1 MYYNTVK
8 EKSDELKKNKTKAQ
22 SQDKQIWGLLAFTR
36 KAYTPFEIQ
45 AHPYF
50 KDNNWPITS
59 IRRALNTIVNKNVGI
74 EKLKDVSKGKYG
86 RMNHKWKYTGKTSK
100 GLERFSK

>member
-8 EKSDELKKNKTKAQ
+8 EKDDELKKNKTKAL

-36 KAYTPFEIQ
+36 TAYTPFEIQ
-45 AHPYF
+45 AYF
-50 KDNNWPITS
+50 KDKNWPITS
-59 IRRALNTIVNKNVGI
+59 IRRALNTIVNNKVGI
-74 EKLKDVSKGKYG
+74 EKLEDVSKGKYG
-86 RMNHKWKYTGKTSK
+86 RMNHKWQYTGKTSK

>member
-8 EKSDELKKNKTKAQ
+8 EKGDELKKNKTKAL

-36 KAYTPFEIQ
+36 EAYTPFEIQ
-45 AHPYF
+45 GYF
-50 KDNNWPITS
+50 KDKNWPITS

-74 EKLKDVSKGKYG
+74 EKLEDVSKGKYG
-86 RMNHKWKYTGKTSK
+86 RMNHKWQYTGKTSE

>member
-8 EKSDELKKNKTKAQ
+8 EKSDELKKNKTKAL

-36 KAYTPFEIQ
+36 TAYTPFEIQ
-45 AHPYF
+45 AYF
-50 KDNNWPITS
+50 KDKNWPITS
-59 IRRALNTIVNKNVGI
+59 IRRALNTIVNNKVGI
-74 EKLKDVSKGKYG
+74 EKLEDVSKGKYG
-86 RMNHKWKYTGKTSK
+86 RMNHKWQYTGKTSK

>member
-8 EKSDELKKNKTKAQ
+8 EKGDELKKNKTKAL

-36 KAYTPFEIQ
+36 EAYTPFEIQ
-45 AHPYF
+45 AYF
-50 KDNNWPITS
+50 KDKNWPITS
-59 IRRALNTIVNKNVGI
+59 IRRALNTIVNNKVGI
-74 EKLKDVSKGKYG
+74 EKLEDVSKGKYG

>member
-8 EKSDELKKNKTKAQ
+8 EKGDELKKNKTKAL

-36 KAYTPFEIQ
+36 TAYTPFEIQ
-45 AHPYF
+45 AYF
-50 KDNNWPITS
+50 KDKNWPITS
-59 IRRALNTIVNKNVGI
+59 IRRALNTIVNNKVGI
-74 EKLKDVSKGKYG
+74 EKLEDVSKGKYG
-86 RMNHKWKYTGKTSK
+86 RMNHKWQYTGKTSK